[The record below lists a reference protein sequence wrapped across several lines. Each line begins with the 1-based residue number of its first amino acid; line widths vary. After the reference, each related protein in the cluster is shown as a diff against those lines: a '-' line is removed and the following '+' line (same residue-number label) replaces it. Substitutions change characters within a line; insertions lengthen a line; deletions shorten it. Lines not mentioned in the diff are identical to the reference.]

1 MQKYSLVEQK
11 SPGVQEQGTPRI
23 VFINRYFY
31 PDQSAT
37 AQLLTDLA
45 FGLAANGW
53 EIHVVCARQLY
64 DAPEARLPGR
74 ETIRGV
80 IVHRIWTTRF
90 GRAKLSGRALDYI
103 SFYFACTIALLRLLR
118 RDDVVVAKTDPP
130 LISIVAFA
138 IARLKR
144 AILVNWLQ
152 DIFPEVASRLGTNLL
167 PCGFDKV
174 LRYLRDVS
182 LRAAAMNVVLG
193 SRMQEYLSGR
203 HLPPQ
208 NIRIMENWAD
218 ADLVRP
224 QCVRDSRL
232 RAQMGLAEKFVV
244 GYSGNLGRVHEYNT
258 LLGAAESL
266 RIDER
271 VAFLFIG
278 GGVKMDGLKAAVAQ
292 RQLQSFNF
300 LPYQPREN
308 LQDSLAAADVH
319 LASLIPAMEGLIVP
333 SKFYGILAAGRPI
346 IFVGDGDGELARV
359 IRAAG
364 CGLAVETDNAAELS
378 AAIREL
384 QVDKDRRHAM
394 GVAARELLCSKFSS
408 KRALDGWAKLLV
420 EVQRL
425 EVQRR
430 KPKEARISHR

>member
-1 MQKYSLVEQK
+1 M
-11 SPGVQEQGTPRI
+11 PRI

-37 AQLLTDLA
+37 AQLLADLA

-64 DAPEARLPGR
+64 EAPKAILPAR

-80 IVHRIWTTRF
+80 LVHRIWTTRF

-103 SFYFACTIALLRLLR
+103 SFYVSCTIALQRLLR
-118 RDDVVVAKTDPP
+118 RDDVIVAMTDPP
-130 LISIVAFA
+130 LISIIAFA
-138 IARLKR
+138 VARLKR

-152 DIFPEVASRLGTNLL
+152 DIFPEVASRLGTSPL
-167 PCGFDKV
+167 PSGFDEV
-174 LRYLRDVS
+174 LSYLRDVS
-182 LRAAAMNVVLG
+182 LRAATMNVVLG
-193 SRMQEYLSGR
+193 SRMKEYLGGR
-203 HLPPQ
+203 HLPPE

-224 QCVRDSRL
+224 QCARNSRL

-244 GYSGNLGRVHEYNT
+244 GYSGNLGRVHEYDT
-258 LLGAAESL
+258 LVGAAELL
-266 RIDER
+266 RVDER

-278 GGVKMDGLKAAVAQ
+278 GGVKMNGLKAVVAQ
-292 RQLQSFNF
+292 RQLENFHF

-308 LQDSLAAADVH
+308 LEDSLAAADVH
-319 LASLIPAMEGLIVP
+319 LASLIPALEGLIVP
-333 SKFYGILAAGRPI
+333 SKFYGILAAGRPV

-359 IRAAG
+359 ICAAG
-364 CGLAVETDNAAELS
+364 CGLVVETDNTAKLS

-384 QVDKDRRHAM
+384 QGDNDRRHAM
-394 GVAARELLCSKFSS
+394 GVAARDLLCSRFSS
-408 KRALDGWAKLLV
+408 KRALDSWATLLV
-420 EVQRL
+420 D
-425 EVQRR
+425 VQRR
-430 KPKEARISHR
+430 KPNDANISHG